1 MQSVHFLIMIEVKI
15 TEIIYRKPNFND
27 IETIFNLIN
36 DYASEGIM
44 LSKSRSTLYETIREM
59 IIAVDGDEVVGV
71 GALHVTW
78 NELAEVRSMAVN
90 KNYTHHGIG
99 AEIVK
104 RLIDEGK
111 SFGVK
116 KYFTLTYKP
125 GFFQTLG
132 FKTITKDEL
141 PHKIWRECIDCPKFP
156 NCDEI
161 AMELVI

>member
-1 MQSVHFLIMIEVKI
+1 MSDFL
-15 TEIIYRKPNFND
+15 YRKPNFGD
-27 IETIFNLIN
+27 IEDIFNLIN
-36 DYASEGIM
+36 DYAAEGVM
-44 LSKSRSTLYETIREM
+44 LPKSRSTLYETIREM
-59 IIAVDGDEVVGV
+59 IVAVDENDKVIGV

-78 NELAEVRSMAVN
+78 NELAEVRSMAVHRD
-90 KNYTHHGIG
+90 YTRHGIG

-104 RLIDEGK
+104 RLIEEGK

-132 FKTITKDEL
+132 FHTITKDEL

-161 AMELVI
+161 AMIL

>member
-1 MQSVHFLIMIEVKI
+1 MSEFK
-15 TEIIYRKPNFND
+15 YRKPNFDD
-27 IETIFNLIN
+27 IEDIFTLIN
-36 DYASEGIM
+36 DYAAEGVM
-44 LSKSRSTLYETIREM
+44 LPKSRSILYETIREM
-59 IIAVDGDEVVGV
+59 IVAVDEGDKVIGV

-90 KNYTHHGIG
+90 REYTRHGIG

-111 SFGVK
+111 AFGVK
-116 KYFTLTYKP
+116 KFFTLTYKP

-132 FKTITKDEL
+132 FHTITKDEL

-161 AMELVI
+161 AMTL

>member
-1 MQSVHFLIMIEVKI
+1 MSEF
-15 TEIIYRKPNFND
+15 IYRKPNFGD
-27 IETIFNLIN
+27 IEDIFNLIN
-36 DYASEGIM
+36 DYAAEGVM

-59 IIAVDGDEVVGV
+59 IVAVDENDKVVGV

-78 NELAEVRSMAVN
+78 NEMAEVRSMAVSRDF
-90 KNYTHHGIG
+90 TRHGIG

-104 RLIDEGK
+104 RLIEEGK

-116 KYFTLTYKP
+116 QFFTLTYKP

-132 FKTITKDEL
+132 FHTVTKDEL

-161 AMELVI
+161 AMVL